1 MSIKIDLGNQVR
13 QTVLP
18 QWKPLLPLFEAVMN
32 SFQAI
37 KDAKL
42 PKGAGIVTVGVS
54 RETGTFLKE
63 ENPPIVGFEVTDNGI
78 GLDDENFDS
87 FNTAFSRRKV
97 LYGGKGLGRFTW
109 LKAFDGAKI
118 NSTFRADDVL
128 LSRSYMFDERYTLD
142 TAGLPKKVES
152 GGPGTT
158 ITLSGLKRSY
168 KEKIPRS
175 IDVIV
180 QKLIEHFILVFIEP
194 DCPRVYVIDQG
205 QRYDIN
211 EIFERDYKASSSKH
225 EFAIGDTTFTLHG
238 FRLPTSRTTKHKLVY
253 AADQRGVISDKLED
267 YVPNLGARLEDE
279 NGEAFFYLAIVQ
291 SPYLSAHVN
300 IGRTDF
306 DFSAADDADAE
317 PSLFDTAELIPR
329 AQIRERALEFVEKDL
344 ENIIASINTEKMDKI
359 RRYVASDAP
368 QYRILLRNA
377 DKFINKLSPS
387 PSRNEIETALHR
399 ELHQRETELKREG
412 SRIIKEADKIDDYEE
427 YHRRFTQFL
436 DEYNELGVSA
446 LAQYVGHRKII
457 IEFLERAISLPPDE
471 GARYPL
477 EEVVH
482 KLVFPMQTTNND
494 IPYNE
499 QNLWMIDERLTYHSF
514 IASDKQLRSLD
525 MLKTKSAQ
533 RGDIVAFDEKI
544 LFSDTNPAEHPI
556 NSITTIEFKRPGRD
570 DYDETDNPLSQAFK
584 LIEEIRS
591 GEFQIKGR
599 PVPVSNKDIP
609 ATVYCVCDLTPTFR
623 RALKDRDAFV
633 TPDNQ
638 GYYGFHRGFNAYYEV
653 IDYTKMLRDAK
664 NRNRIF
670 FEKLNLV
677 SNH

>member
-42 PKGAGIVTVGVS
+42 KKGSGMVTI
-54 RETGTFLKE
+54 GTFRDTADMFKE
-63 ENPPIVGFEVTDNGI
+63 ENPPIIGFEITDNGI

-87 FNTAFSRRKV
+87 FNTAFSRRKA
-97 LYGGKGLGRFTW
+97 LAGGKGLGRFTW
-109 LKAFDGAKI
+109 LKAFDGAQI
-118 NSTFRADDVL
+118 ESTFRGEGTML
-128 LSRSYMFDERYTLD
+128 HRSYMFDEKYTLD
-142 TAGLPKKVES
+142 TPGLPS
-152 GGPGTT
+152 PATLSTSGTT
-158 ITLSGLKRSY
+158 VTLTGLKRGY
-168 KEKIPRS
+168 KDKVPRTA
-175 IDVIV
+175 DLIV
-180 QKLIEHFILVFIEP
+180 QKLIEHFILVFLEP
-194 DCPRVYVIDQG
+194 DCPKVYLIDQG

-211 EIFERDYKASSSKH
+211 DIFEKDYKAHSSKH
-225 EFAIGDTTFTLHG
+225 QFKIGEAEFFLHG

-253 AADQRGVISDKLED
+253 AADQRAVISDKLED
-267 YVPNLGARLEDE
+267 YVPNLSTRLENED
-279 NGEAFFYLAIVQ
+279 GEAFFYLAIVQ
-291 SPYLSAHVN
+291 SRYLSEHVN

-306 DFSAADDADAE
+306 DFSAADDADVE
-317 PSLFDTAELIPR
+317 PSLFDAVDLIPR
-329 AQIRERALEFVEKDL
+329 AQIRERALEFIERDL
-344 ENIIASINTEKMDKI
+344 ENIIATINTEKMDKI

-368 QYRILLRNA
+368 QYRILLK
-377 DKFINKLSPS
+377 DPEKFINKLPPS

-399 ELHQRETELKREG
+399 ELHHRETELKREG

-446 LAQYVGHRKII
+446 LAQYVSHRKII
-457 IEFLERAISLPPDE
+457 IEFLERAITLPPGE
-471 GARYPL
+471 GTKYPL

-482 KLVFPMQTTNND
+482 RLVFPMQSTNLD

-514 IASDKQLRSLD
+514 IASDKQLRSLE

-533 RGDIVAFDEKI
+533 RGDIVVFDEKI
-544 LFSDTNPAEHPI
+544 LFSDVNPAEHPI

-570 DYDETDNPLSQAFK
+570 DYDESDNPLSQAFK
-584 LIEEIRS
+584 LIEEIRN
-591 GEFQIKGR
+591 GEFEIRGR

-609 ATVYCVCDLTPTFR
+609 ASIYCVCDLTSTFR
-623 RALKDRDAFV
+623 RVLKVLDAFV

-677 SNH
+677 TNH

>member
-1 MSIKIDLGNQVR
+1 MSIRIDLANQVR

-37 KDAKL
+37 RDAKL
-42 PKGAGIVTVGVS
+42 PKGAGMVTIS
-54 RETGTFLKE
+54 TFRDSELFAD
-63 ENPPIVGFEVTDNGI
+63 ENPPIVGFEITDNGI
-78 GLDDENFDS
+78 GLDDDNFDS
-87 FNTAFSRRKV
+87 FNTAFSRRKAQH
-97 LYGGKGLGRFTW
+97 GGKGLGRFTW
-109 LKAFDGAKI
+109 LKAFDGAQI
-118 NSTFRADDVL
+118 NSTFKADGTI
-128 LSRSYMFDERYTLD
+128 LSRSYMFDEKYTLD
-142 TAGLPKKVES
+142 TAGLPAPA
-152 GGPGTT
+152 GIRTTGTT
-158 ITLSGLKRSY
+158 ITLTGLKRSY
-168 KEKIPRS
+168 KDKVPRS

-180 QKLIEHFILVFIEP
+180 QKVIEHFILVFLEA
-194 DCPRVYVIDQG
+194 DCPRVYIIDQSR
-205 QRYDIN
+205 RYDIN
-211 EIFERDYKASSSKH
+211 DIFEKDYKAASSKH
-225 EFAIGDTTFTLHG
+225 EFSIGDAVFTLNG

-253 AADQRGVISDKLED
+253 AADQRGVVSDNIED
-267 YVPNLGARLEDE
+267 YVPNMKGRLEDE
-279 NGEAFFYLAIVQ
+279 NGEPFFYLAIVQ

-306 DFSAADDADAE
+306 DFSSTDDADAE
-317 PSLFDTAELIPR
+317 LALTDDTATLIPR
-329 AQIRERALEFVEKDL
+329 AQIRERAVEFIERDL
-344 ENIIASINTEKMDKI
+344 ENIIKTINTEKLEKI

-368 QYRILLRNA
+368 QYRILLRSA
-377 DKFINKLSPS
+377 DKFINKLPPS
-387 PSRNEIETALHR
+387 PNRNEMETALHR
-399 ELHQRETELKREG
+399 ELHHRETELKREG

-427 YHRRFTQFL
+427 YHRRFSQFL
-436 DEYNELGVSA
+436 DDYNELGVSA

-457 IEFLERAISLPPDE
+457 IEFLERAISLPPGE
-471 GARYPL
+471 GAKYPL

-482 KLVFPMQTTNND
+482 RLVFPMQTTNNE

-514 IASDKQLRSLD
+514 IASDKQLRSLE

-533 RGDIVAFDEKI
+533 RGDIVVFDEKI

-570 DYDETDNPLSQAFK
+570 DYDESDNPLSQAFK
-584 LIEEIRS
+584 LIEEIR
-591 GEFQIKGR
+591 GGQFEIKGR
-599 PVPVSNKDIP
+599 AVPVSNQNIP
-609 ATVYCVCDLTPTFR
+609 ASIYCVCDLTPTFR
-623 RALKDRDAFV
+623 RVLKVLDAFV

-670 FEKLNLV
+670 FEKLNV
-677 SNH
+677 VNSH